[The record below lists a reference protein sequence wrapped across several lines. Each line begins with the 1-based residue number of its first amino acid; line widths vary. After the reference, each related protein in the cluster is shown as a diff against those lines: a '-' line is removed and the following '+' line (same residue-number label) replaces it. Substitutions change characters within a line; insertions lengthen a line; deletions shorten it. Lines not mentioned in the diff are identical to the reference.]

1 MKYITNYF
9 VNSYGKNAKTNVPSF
24 LKLLKILRY
33 IQVMYSGMRHL
44 GYGFVNFGH
53 SKSAFRAINAL
64 NGVVCYDRVLEVSIK
79 TTLAERN
86 LAKKVST

>member
-1 MKYITNYF
+1 
-9 VNSYGKNAKTNVPSF
+9 
-24 LKLLKILRY
+24 
-33 IQVMYSGMRHL
+33 MYSGMRHL